1 MLIRRF
7 AMGSLS
13 SRLLRRRQ
21 PLLLARLL
29 ASNRKSPVKPGL
41 GGEPATANRLKPEN
55 PVITGEPSHVRDA
68 FDSDGVYSARGPCG
82 ARPSGSEPGVGR
94 DAARKNF
101 PAKEFCLAGELVAVT
116 VFLLLESDTFSPP
129 RNIRQ
134 PSGVR
139 VNRRP
144 IFLSVQGGREKG

>member
-1 MLIRRF
+1 MFVMRLILMVF
-7 AMGSLS
+7 I
-13 SRLLRRRQ
+13 RLV
-21 PLLLARLL
+21 AR
-29 ASNRKSPVKPGL
+29 AEQG
-41 GGEPATANRLKPEN
+41 
-55 PVITGEPSHVRDA
+55 
-68 FDSDGVYSARGPCG
+68 
-82 ARPSGSEPGVGR
+82 PGVGR